1 MVGRFILYTR
11 GAGALL
17 RKGASGEGE
26 SGVPEEVPPQAPNQ
40 SRPISNGPVAR
51 RRPRQFETGS
61 LAVSKG
67 RSTKED
73 PAARTSGRKVPRSK
87 KDLEEDAVSAWPAER
102 ILLLTKIQFPQQDL
116 RAAQKFAHPWALPRI

>member
-11 GAGALL
+11 EAGALL
-17 RKGASGEGE
+17 RKGTSGEGE
-26 SGVPEEVPPQAPNQ
+26 SGVPEEVPPQAPSQ

-61 LAVSKG
+61 LAVPKG

-73 PAARTSGRKVPRSK
+73 PAARTSGRKVPKSE
-87 KDLEEDAVSAWPAER
+87 KDLEEDAVSA
-102 ILLLTKIQFPQQDL
+102 
-116 RAAQKFAHPWALPRI
+116 